1 MFARLLVP
9 LDGSRLAESALPA
22 AAALAG
28 RLGARVVL
36 LHVLETGPPPTV
48 HGDRHVRT
56 DTEARAYLDGA
67 VQWMAARGVAAE
79 AVVCPEVG
87 GVAATIA
94 RQAEA
99 AGADLIVLTSHGRS
113 GVRGLLY
120 GRVAQQVLQ
129 RGRTPVLLLPPSE
142 RGREAAFGCRHVLVP
157 LDGSEAA
164 ETAVEPAVRVAAA
177 CGADLLLVWV
187 VPTVE
192 TISGER
198 AAAARLMPTA
208 AAALLDVEAR
218 EATNYLEGVASRVQA
233 AGVAARAAVERGE
246 PVQVLLDTAARQGA
260 DLIVMATHGRSGVS
274 ALWAGSVASRVV
286 GAGQRPVLLIR
297 VPRV

>member
-22 AAALAG
+22 AAELAA
-28 RLGARVVL
+28 RLGAQVVL
-36 LHVLETGPPPTV
+36 LHVLEAGPPATV

-56 DTEARAYLDGA
+56 DAEARAYLDGA
-67 VQWMAARGVAAE
+67 RQWMAARGVDATVAVYPE
-79 AVVCPEVG
+79 AG

-99 AGADLIVLTSHGRS
+99 AGTDLIVLTSHGRG

-120 GRVAQQVLQ
+120 GRVAEQVLQ
-129 RGRTPVLLLPPSE
+129 RGTTPVLLLPPSD
-142 RGREAAFGCRHVLVP
+142 RGREAAFGCRRILVP
-157 LDGSEAA
+157 LDGSDAA
-164 ETAVEPAVRVAAA
+164 ETAVGPATRIGAA
-177 CGADLLLVWV
+177 CGAELVLVWV

-218 EATNYLEGVASRVQA
+218 EAVRYLEEVAARVRA
-233 AGVAARAAVERGE
+233 AGVAARPLVERGE
-246 PVQVLLDTAARQGA
+246 PVQTLLETAARQA
-260 DLIVMATHGRSGVS
+260 VDLIVMATHGRSGVS

-286 GAGQRPVLLIR
+286 GAARRPVLLIR
-297 VPRV
+297 VSRS

>member
-1 MFARLLVP
+1 VFTRLLVP
-9 LDGSRLAESALPA
+9 LDGSWLAEAALPA
-22 AAALAG
+22 AAELAV
-28 RLGARVVL
+28 RLGARVLL
-36 LHVLETGPPPTV
+36 LHVLEAGPPPTV
-48 HGDRHVRT
+48 HGDRHLRT
-56 DTEARAYLDGA
+56 DAEARAYLDGA
-67 VQWMAARGVAAE
+67 VQWMLGRGVAAE
-79 AVVCPEVG
+79 AAVCPESA

-99 AGADLIVLTSHGRS
+99 AGADLIVLTSHGRG

-120 GRVAQQVLQ
+120 GRVAEQVLQ

-142 RGREAAFGCRHVLVP
+142 RGREAAFACGRILVP
-157 LDGSEAA
+157 LDGSQAA
-164 ETAVEPAVRVAAA
+164 ETAVPPATRIAAA

-192 TISGER
+192 TIAGER

-218 EATNYLEGVASRVQA
+218 EAAAYLENVASRVRA
-233 AGVAARAAVERGE
+233 AGREARAAVERGE
-246 PVQVLLDTAARQGA
+246 PVQVLLETAARERA

-286 GAGQRPVLLIR
+286 AAGQRPVLLIR

>member
-1 MFARLLVP
+1 MFTRLLVP

-22 AAALAG
+22 AAELAV
-28 RLGARVVL
+28 RLQAPVVL
-36 LHVLETGPPPTV
+36 LHVLESGPPPTV

-56 DTEARAYLDGA
+56 EAEARAYLDGA
-67 VQWMAARGVAAE
+67 VEWMGRRGVTARG
-79 AVVCPEVG
+79 VVCPESG

-99 AGADLIVLTSHGRS
+99 AGVDLIVLTSHGRG

-120 GRVAQQVLQ
+120 GRVAEQVLQ

-142 RGREAAFGCRHVLVP
+142 RGRDAPFTCQRILVP

-164 ETAVEPAVRVAAA
+164 ETAVEPGIRIAAA

-187 VPTVE
+187 VPTVD
-192 TISGER
+192 TISDER
-198 AAAARLMPTA
+198 APAARLMPTA

-218 EATNYLEGVASRVQA
+218 EAAAYLEGVAARVRA
-233 AGVAARAAVERGE
+233 AGIAARAAVERGE
-246 PVQVLLDTAARQGA
+246 PVQVLLETAARERA

-274 ALWAGSVASRVV
+274 ALWAGSVASRVI
-286 GAGQRPVLLIR
+286 GAGRRPVLLIR
-297 VPRV
+297 VPRT